1 MANPI
6 VFIVYVNDAPAAA
19 RFYADL
25 LEVEPAFETPR
36 YIFFD
41 LADGTG
47 LAVWSGDGAEVVP
60 ETRRT
65 SEVCLTLDGGPEA
78 VDAKFKEWTGKGVR
92 VVSEPRDEVFGRTF
106 VVADP
111 DGNLVRVAPVD

>member
-1 MANPI
+1 MADPI

-25 LEVEPAFETPR
+25 LEIEPTFETPR
-36 YIFFD
+36 YIFFG

-47 LAVWSGDGAEVVP
+47 LAVWSGADGEVAP

-65 SEVCLTLDGGPEA
+65 SEVCLTLEGGR
-78 VDAKFKEWTGKGVR
+78 DAIDARFKEWTGKGVR